1 MTERAVVQVQAAMK
15 TDVIMVDGLITVEE
29 AVKLMKEANANALI
43 VKKRHDHDEY
53 GMLLLSDIT
62 KKVLAL
68 NRSTK
73 RVNVYEIMAKPV
85 ISVRPEMDIRY
96 CARLFENFG
105 LSYAPVIK
113 NDEVIGIVSN
123 SDIALRSLEGL
134 STSTDFV

>member
-1 MTERAVVQVQAAMK
+1 MIEHSTVQVSAAMK
-15 TDVIMVDGLITVEE
+15 TDVIMVDGMVTVEE
-29 AVKLMKEANANALI
+29 ALRTMKQSHANALI
-43 VKKRHDHDEY
+43 VKRRHANDEY
-53 GMLLLSDIT
+53 GMVLLSDIT

-68 NRSTK
+68 NRSPK

-113 NDEVIGIVSN
+113 DDEVVGIVSN
-123 SDIALRSLEGL
+123 SDIALHSLDDPNIG
-134 STSTDFV
+134 